1 MKLSQEKVVLGA
13 SKYITLN
20 LNVKNSKG
28 HQSVSQT
35 TAWVT
40 ISGNFDITSP
50 DGGTWDIVVKD
61 GNDTILK
68 IRKA

>member
-1 MKLSQEKVVLGA
+1 MKLSQEEVILGA
-13 SKYITLN
+13 NKDITFN
-20 LNVKNSKG
+20 LNVKNGKG
-28 HQSVSQT
+28 HQSLFQT

-40 ISGNFDITSP
+40 ISGNFGITSP

-68 IRKA
+68 IRMA